1 MDFVKKHYE
10 KILLSVV
17 LLGLVGALV
26 FLPFLI
32 ISDQDTQRQMKTGI
46 LYSKVAPL
54 PALVLTRE
62 TNVSARLQSPYKL
75 DFSTAN
81 KLFNPLPWQKRADGT
96 LVPVKI
102 GLIGPEA
109 AVVIK
114 ITPLCLILTL
124 DSIETNEFGARYVI
138 SLERQAAV
146 LPAQRGKRQHYASVG
161 EKNET
166 FTIITNAA
174 NTLTL
179 AGGGGVTNNSA
190 NADVN
195 GSPDNPAQLKLIL
208 LLTDT
213 GERATLSKDKPFRR
227 TDGYAADLKYDPE
240 GKKWQGQR
248 SGAILKFAGDDNI
261 VVAINQDTVI
271 LLARS
276 NQKKTT
282 LTYSPSP

>member
-1 MDFVKKHYE
+1 MNFVKKHYE

-17 LLGLVGALV
+17 LLGLMGVLV
-26 FLPFLI
+26 FMLYLIPSDRQRLADIRQSI
-32 ISDQDTQRQMKTGI
+32 ISHAVK
-46 LYSKVAPL
+46 PL
-54 PALVLTRE
+54 DPLDLTRE

-75 DFSTAN
+75 DFSTTN
-81 KLFNPLPWQKRADGT
+81 KLFNPVQWQKTPDGR
-96 LVPVKI
+96 LIKI
-102 GLIGPEA
+102 SSGNEIGPK
-109 AVVIK
+109 AVVITK

-138 SLERQAAV
+138 SMERQAAV

-166 FTIITNAA
+166 FAI
-174 NTLTL
+174 
-179 AGGGGVTNNSA
+179 
-190 NADVN
+190 ADVN
-195 GSPDNPAQLKLIL
+195 GSPGNPAQLKLIL
-208 LLTDT
+208 QLTDT

-227 TDGYAADLKYDPE
+227 TDGYSADLKYDPE

-248 SGAILKFAGDDNI
+248 IGADLKFAGDDNI

-276 NQKKTT
+276 KQKKTT

>member
-26 FLPFLI
+26 FLPVMINSDREKLADIRQSI
-32 ISDQDTQRQMKTGI
+32 IKHSVK
-46 LYSKVAPL
+46 PL
-54 PALVLTRE
+54 DPVDLTRE
-62 TNVSARLQSPYKL
+62 TNVFERLQSSYKL
-75 DFSTAN
+75 DFSTTN
-81 KLFNPLPWQKRADGT
+81 KLFNPVEWQKASDGH
-96 LVPVKI
+96 
-102 GLIGPEA
+102 LIKLESRNEVGAPAA
-109 AVVIK
+109 AVTK
-114 ITPLCLILTL
+114 ITPLCLVLTL
-124 DSIETNEFGARYVI
+124 DSIETNELGARYVI
-138 SLERQAAV
+138 SVERQAAA

-161 EKNET
+161 EKLNDA
-166 FTIITNAA
+166 FIITA
-174 NTLTL
+174 
-179 AGGGGVTNNSA
+179 V
-190 NADVN
+190 D

-208 LLTDT
+208 QLKDT

-227 TDGYAADLKYDPE
+227 TDGYSADLKYDPE

-248 SGAILKFAGDDNI
+248 IGADLKFNGDDNI
-261 VVAINQDTVI
+261 IVAINQDAVI

>member
-32 ISDQDTQRQMKTGI
+32 ISDQDTQRRMKEGI
-46 LYSKVAPL
+46 ISVKVAPL
-54 PALVLTRE
+54 PALDFTRE
-62 TNVSARLQSPYKL
+62 TNVSARLQSPCKL
-75 DFSTAN
+75 DFSTTN
-81 KLFNPLPWQKRADGT
+81 KLFNPVPWQKTPDGR
-96 LVPVKI
+96 LIKI
-102 GLIGPEA
+102 ASGNEVGVGA
-109 AVVIK
+109 AVVTK

-124 DSIETNEFGARYVI
+124 DSIETNSIATNEFVARYVI
-138 SLERQAAV
+138 SMERQAAA

-161 EKNET
+161 EKVGEKNDA
-166 FTIITNAA
+166 FTIREVSGS
-174 NTLTL
+174 L
-179 AGGGGVTNNSA
+179 ADPGT
-190 NADVN
+190 
-195 GSPDNPAQLKLIL
+195 LKLIL
-208 LLTDT
+208 QLTDT
-213 GERATLSKDKPFRR
+213 GEKAALSKDKPFRR
-227 TDGYAADLKYDPE
+227 TDGYSADLKYDPE

-248 SGAILKFAGDDNI
+248 KDADLKFAGDDNI
-261 VVAINQDTVI
+261 IVAINQDTVI

>member
-32 ISDQDTQRQMKTGI
+32 ISDQDTQRRMKEGI
-46 LYSKVAPL
+46 IHVKVAPL
-54 PALVLTRE
+54 PALDLTRE

-75 DFSTAN
+75 DFSTTN
-81 KLFNPLPWQKRADGT
+81 KLFNPVQWQRASDNS
-96 LVPVKI
+96 LIKI
-102 GLIGPEA
+102 KTGNEIGPK
-109 AVVIK
+109 AVVITK
-114 ITPLCLILTL
+114 MTPLCLILTL

-138 SLERQAAV
+138 SMERQAAV

-166 FTIITNAA
+166 FTI
-174 NTLTL
+174 
-179 AGGGGVTNNSA
+179 
-190 NADVN
+190 ADVN
-195 GSPDNPAQLKLIL
+195 GSPGDPAQLKLIL
-208 LLTDT
+208 QLTDT
-213 GERATLSKDKPFRR
+213 GERAALSKDKPFRR
-227 TDGYAADLKYDPE
+227 TDGYSADLKYDPE
-240 GKKWQGQR
+240 GKKWQAQR
-248 SGAILKFAGDDNI
+248 IGADLKFAGDDNI

-282 LTYSPSP
+282 LTYTPSP

>member
-1 MDFVKKHYE
+1 MNFVKKHYE

-17 LLGLVGALV
+17 LLGLMGVLV
-26 FLPFLI
+26 FMLYLIPSDRQRLADIRQSI
-32 ISDQDTQRQMKTGI
+32 ISHAVK
-46 LYSKVAPL
+46 PL
-54 PALVLTRE
+54 DPLDLTRK
-62 TNVSARLQSPYKL
+62 TNMFERLQSPYKL
-75 DFSTAN
+75 DFSTTN
-81 KLFNPLPWQKRADGT
+81 KLFNPVQWQRASDNS
-96 LVPVKI
+96 LIKI
-102 GLIGPEA
+102 KTGNEIGPK
-109 AVVIK
+109 AVVITK

-138 SLERQAAV
+138 SVERQAAV

-166 FTIITNAA
+166 FTI
-174 NTLTL
+174 
-179 AGGGGVTNNSA
+179 V
-190 NADVN
+190 DVN
-195 GSPDNPAQLKLIL
+195 GSPANPAQLKLIL
-208 LLTDT
+208 QLTDT

-227 TDGYAADLKYDPE
+227 TDGYSADLKYDPE

-248 SGAILKFAGDDNI
+248 INADLKFAADDNI
-261 VVAINQDTVI
+261 IVAINQDTVI

>member
-32 ISDQDTQRQMKTGI
+32 ISDQDTQRRMKEGI
-46 LYSKVAPL
+46 IHVKVAPL
-54 PALVLTRE
+54 PALDLTRE

-75 DFSTAN
+75 DFSTTN
-81 KLFNPLPWQKRADGT
+81 KLFNPVQWQRASDNS
-96 LVPVKI
+96 LIKI
-102 GLIGPEA
+102 KTGNEIGPK
-109 AVVIK
+109 AVVITK

-124 DSIETNEFGARYVI
+124 DSMETNELGARYSI
-138 SLERQAAV
+138 SVERQAAA
-146 LPAQRGKRQHYASVG
+146 LPAKRSRQPHYASVG
-161 EKNET
+161 EKIDA
-166 FTIITNAA
+166 FTI
-174 NTLTL
+174 
-179 AGGGGVTNNSA
+179 V
-190 NADVN
+190 DVN
-195 GSPDNPAQLKLIL
+195 GSPANPAQLKLIL
-208 LLTDT
+208 QLTDT

-227 TDGYAADLKYDPE
+227 TDGYSADLKYDPE

-248 SGAILKFAGDDNI
+248 SGADLKFAGDDNI

>member
-32 ISDQDTQRQMKTGI
+32 ISDQDTQRRMKEGI
-46 LYSKVAPL
+46 ISVKVAPL
-54 PALVLTRE
+54 PALDLTRE

-75 DFSTAN
+75 DFSTTN
-81 KLFNPLPWQKRADGT
+81 KLFNPVPWQRKADGT
-96 LVPVKI
+96 LIK
-102 GLIGPEA
+102 GSQAGPTA
-109 AVVIK
+109 AVVTK

-138 SLERQAAV
+138 SMERQAAV

-166 FTIITNAA
+166 FTIA
-174 NTLTL
+174 
-179 AGGGGVTNNSA
+179 V
-190 NADVN
+190 VN
-195 GSPDNPAQLKLIL
+195 GSPDNPAQLELIL
-208 LLTDT
+208 QLTDT

-227 TDGYAADLKYDPE
+227 TDGYSADLKYDLE

-248 SGAILKFAGDDNI
+248 IGADLKFAGDDNI
-261 VVAINQDTVI
+261 VVAIYQDSVI
-271 LLARS
+271 LKASS
-276 NQKKTT
+276 NGKKTT

>member
-32 ISDQDTQRQMKTGI
+32 ISDQDTQRRMKEGI
-46 LYSKVAPL
+46 IHVKVAPL
-54 PALVLTRE
+54 PALDLTRE

-75 DFSTAN
+75 DFSTTN
-81 KLFNPLPWQKRADGT
+81 KLFNPVPWQRKADGM
-96 LVPVKI
+96 
-102 GLIGPEA
+102 LIKGSQAGPTA
-109 AVVIK
+109 AVVTK

-138 SLERQAAV
+138 SMERQAAV

-166 FTIITNAA
+166 FTIITNS
-174 NTLTL
+174 
-179 AGGGGVTNNSA
+179 VPDNS
-190 NADVN
+190 V
-195 GSPDNPAQLKLIL
+195 PDNPAPVKLIL
-208 LLTDT
+208 QLTDT

-227 TDGYAADLKYDPE
+227 TDGYSVDLKYDLE

-248 SGAILKFAGDDNI
+248 IGAILKFAGDDNI
-261 VVAINQDTVI
+261 IVAINPDTMI

-282 LTYSPSP
+282 LPYSPSP

>member
-17 LLGLVGALV
+17 LLGLMGVLV
-26 FLPFLI
+26 FMLYLIPSDRQRLADIRLSI
-32 ISDQDTQRQMKTGI
+32 ISHAVK
-46 LYSKVAPL
+46 PL
-54 PALVLTRE
+54 DPLDLTRE

-75 DFSTAN
+75 DFSTTN
-81 KLFNPLPWQKRADGT
+81 KLFNPVPWQRKADGT
-96 LVPVKI
+96 LIK
-102 GLIGPEA
+102 GSQAGPTA
-109 AVVIK
+109 TVVTK

-138 SLERQAAV
+138 SMERQAAV
-146 LPAQRGKRQHYASVG
+146 LPAQRGKRQHYASIG

-166 FTIITNAA
+166 FTI
-174 NTLTL
+174 
-179 AGGGGVTNNSA
+179 AG
-190 NADVN
+190 VN

-208 LLTDT
+208 QLTDT

-227 TDGYAADLKYDPE
+227 TDGYSADLKYDPE

-248 SGAILKFAGDDNI
+248 IGAILRFGGDDNI
-261 VVAINQDTVI
+261 IVAINQDTVI

>member
-17 LLGLVGALV
+17 LLGLMGVLV
-26 FLPFLI
+26 FMLYLIPSDRQRLADIRLSI
-32 ISDQDTQRQMKTGI
+32 ISHAVK
-46 LYSKVAPL
+46 PL
-54 PALVLTRE
+54 DPLDLTRE

-75 DFSTAN
+75 DFSTTN
-81 KLFNPLPWQKRADGT
+81 KLFNPVPWQRKADGM
-96 LVPVKI
+96 
-102 GLIGPEA
+102 LIKGSQAGPTA
-109 AVVIK
+109 AVVTK

-138 SLERQAAV
+138 SMERQAAV

-166 FTIITNAA
+166 FTI
-174 NTLTL
+174 
-179 AGGGGVTNNSA
+179 
-190 NADVN
+190 ADVN
-195 GSPDNPAQLKLIL
+195 GSPGNPAQLKLIL
-208 LLTDT
+208 QLTDT

-227 TDGYAADLKYDPE
+227 TDGYSADLKYDLE

-248 SGAILKFAGDDNI
+248 IGADLKFAGDDNI
-261 VVAINQDTVI
+261 IVAINQDTVI

-282 LTYSPSP
+282 LTYSPGP

>member
-32 ISDQDTQRQMKTGI
+32 ISDQDTQRRMKEGI
-46 LYSKVAPL
+46 ISRKVAPL
-54 PALVLTRE
+54 PALDLTRE

-75 DFSTAN
+75 DFSTTN
-81 KLFNPLPWQKRADGT
+81 KLFNPVPWQRKADGT
-96 LVPVKI
+96 LIK
-102 GLIGPEA
+102 GSQAGPTA
-109 AVVIK
+109 AVVTK

-138 SLERQAAV
+138 SMERQAAV

-166 FTIITNAA
+166 FTI
-174 NTLTL
+174 
-179 AGGGGVTNNSA
+179 
-190 NADVN
+190 ADVN
-195 GSPDNPAQLKLIL
+195 GSPGDPAQLKLIL
-208 LLTDT
+208 QLTDT

-227 TDGYAADLKYDPE
+227 TDGYSADLKYDLE

-248 SGAILKFAGDDNI
+248 IGADLKFAGDDNI
-261 VVAINQDTVI
+261 IVAINQDSVI
-271 LLARS
+271 LRARS
-276 NQKKTT
+276 NDKKTP
-282 LTYSPSP
+282 LTYNPSP